1 MRGQMLALGLVVAC
15 VAGPGVSAQVF
26 SPATFELANGLQV
39 VVIENR
45 RAPIVTQMVWYK
57 AGAADEVQGKSGI
70 AHFLEHLM
78 FKGTP
83 SVPPGEFSRI
93 VARVGGRDNAFT
105 SWDYTGYFQNV
116 ARDRLETVMRI
127 EADRMANLTLSDA
140 EVTPERD
147 VIVEE
152 RRQVVDQRPG
162 SRLREQTLATLFL
175 NHPYGRPIIGWEHEI
190 KGLTR
195 QDALDW
201 YGRWYA
207 PNNAMLVVAGDVS
220 AAEVRVLAERFYG
233 PIPRKAVP
241 ERVRAS
247 EPPAI
252 AARRVELKDARV
264 RQPSWS
270 RGWLAPSQSRGLG
283 TLGPDSADALDVA
296 AELLGG
302 GASSRL
308 TRALVHDQSL
318 ATGVAASYDSASL
331 DLSGFWVFASPRPGI
346 EPAALEAAVEKVLRD
361 TLAAGFTDDEVAR
374 AKTRM
379 ADAAVFARD
388 SLQAGARAFGIAF
401 TTGRDVA
408 YVESWPQRLAAV
420 TAAQVNAALR
430 AVLDPEAHVTS
441 ILLPKPGS

>member
-1 MRGQMLALGLVVAC
+1 MRGQMLALGLLAAC
-15 VAGPGVSAQVF
+15 VAAPGAHAQVF

-83 SVPPGEFSRI
+83 DVPPGEFSRI

-140 EVTPERD
+140 EVLPERD

-162 SRLREQTLATLFL
+162 SRLREQTMATLFL

-195 QDALDW
+195 RDALDW

-241 ERVRAS
+241 QRVRAQ

-252 AARRVELKDARV
+252 AARRAPRPAFS
-264 RQPSWS
+264 RAAPPS
-270 RGWLAPSQSRGLG
+270 RRA
-283 TLGPDSADALDVA
+283 GPD
-296 AELLGG
+296 
-302 GASSRL
+302 RRPRR
-308 TRALVHDQSL
+308 TRIRHTSPRRCRSPR
-318 ATGVAASYDSASL
+318 GP
-331 DLSGFWVFASPRPGI
+331 GRSPRPTCRRRNRRR
-346 EPAALEAAVEKVLRD
+346 PAGCHRPRRRD
-361 TLAAGFTDDEVAR
+361 RVR
-374 AKTRM
+374 
-379 ADAAVFARD
+379 
-388 SLQAGARAFGIAF
+388 
-401 TTGRDVA
+401 
-408 YVESWPQRLAAV
+408 
-420 TAAQVNAALR
+420 
-430 AVLDPEAHVTS
+430 
-441 ILLPKPGS
+441 PGSRCRSSVRDR

>member
-1 MRGQMLALGLVVAC
+1 
-15 VAGPGVSAQVF
+15 
-26 SPATFELANGLQV
+26 

-45 RAPIVTQMVWYK
+45 RAPIVTQMVWYR

-127 EADRMANLTLSDA
+127 EADRMANLILSDA
-140 EVTPERD
+140 EVLPERD

-162 SRLREQTLATLFL
+162 SRLREQTMAALFL
-175 NHPYGRPIIGWEHEI
+175 NHPYGRPVIGWEHEM
-190 KGLTR
+190 KALTR

-201 YGRWYA
+201 YARWYA
-207 PNNAMLVVAGDVS
+207 PNNAMLIVAGDVS
-220 AAEVRVLAERFYG
+220 VDEVRVLAERHYG

-241 ERVRAS
+241 ARVRAQ
-247 EPPAI
+247 EPPPA
-252 AARRVELKDARV
+252 AARRVELRDARV

-270 RGWLAPSQSRGLG
+270 RAWLAPSQSRGLG
-283 TLGPDSADALDVA
+283 TLGPDAVDALDVA

-302 GASSRL
+302 GPTSRL
-308 TRALVHDQSL
+308 SRALVHDQPL
-318 ATGVAASYDSASL
+318 ATGAGASYGSDSI
-331 DLSGFWVFASPRPGI
+331 DLNSFWVYASPRPGI
-346 EPAALEAAVEKVLRD
+346 EVAALEAAVEKVLRD
-361 TLAAGFTDDEVAR
+361 TLAGGFDDDEVAR

-388 SLQAGARAFGIAF
+388 SLQAGARAIGTAF
-401 TTGRDVA
+401 ATGRDVA

-420 TAAQVNAALR
+420 TTAQVNAALR

-441 ILLPKPGS
+441 VLLPKPGS

>member
-1 MRGQMLALGLVVAC
+1 MRGLALSLGLLAAS
-15 VAGPGVSAQVF
+15 VAGPRAQAQVF
-26 SPATFELANGLQV
+26 SPKTFELANGLQV
-39 VVIENR
+39 VVIENH

-57 AGAADEVQGKSGI
+57 AGAADETQGKSGI

-83 SVPPGEFSRI
+83 SVPPGEFSRT

-140 EVTPERD
+140 EVNPERD
-147 VIVEE
+147 VIIEE

-162 SRLREQTLATLFL
+162 SRLREQTMATLFL
-175 NHPYGRPIIGWEHEI
+175 NHPYGRPVIGWEHEMQ
-190 KGLTR
+190 GLTR

-207 PNNAMLVVAGDVS
+207 PNNAMLIVAGDVLLD
-220 AAEVRVLAERFYG
+220 EVRALAERHYG
-233 PIPRKAVP
+233 PVPRKAVP
-241 ERVRAS
+241 VRVRAQ
-247 EPPAI
+247 EPPALT
-252 AARRVELKDARV
+252 ARRVELRDPRV

-270 RGWLAPSQSRGLG
+270 RAWLAPSQSRGLG
-283 TLGPDSADALDVA
+283 ALGPDTVDALDVA

-302 GASSRL
+302 GPTSRL
-308 TRALVHDQSL
+308 SRALVHDQSL
-318 ATGVAASYDSASL
+318 ATGAGASYDSSAI
-331 DLSGFWVFASPRPGI
+331 DLESFWVYASPRPGV
-346 EPAALEAAVEKVLRD
+346 EVPALEAAVEKLLRE
-361 TLAAGFTDDEVAR
+361 TLAAGFTDEEVAR
-374 AKTRM
+374 AKARM

-388 SLQAGARAFGIAF
+388 SLQSGARAFGMAF
-401 TTGRDVA
+401 ATGRDVA
-408 YVESWPQRLAAV
+408 YVEAWPQRLAAV
-420 TAAQVNAALR
+420 TTAQVNAALR
-430 AVLDPEAHVTS
+430 AVLDPDAHVTS